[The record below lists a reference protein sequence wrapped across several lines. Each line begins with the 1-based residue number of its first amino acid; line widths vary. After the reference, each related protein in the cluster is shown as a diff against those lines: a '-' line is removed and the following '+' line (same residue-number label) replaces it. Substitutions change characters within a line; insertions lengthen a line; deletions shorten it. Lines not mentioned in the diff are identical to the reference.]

1 MTVTMQSQSP
11 YSLPQQFQ
19 QYQPQQYQPQ
29 FQQFPGQQYQQF
41 QPQQQMLPV
50 LPISFETQQQF
61 HGPQGG
67 QQYQVYP
74 GYQAIVVQVP
84 QQLVPELLG
93 QQHQGQHGQGGAPIL
108 PIAYT
113 PGTGLGGQTAQWAGG
128 QQQTPYGQQFG
139 QQQWGQGQPHGQQQF
154 APQQFAQRPTV
165 W

>member
-11 YSLPQQFQ
+11 YSLPQQLQ
-19 QYQPQQYQPQ
+19 QYQPQS
-29 FQQFPGQQYQQF
+29 QQFPGQQYQQF
-41 QPQQQMLPV
+41 QPQPQQMPLPV
-50 LPISFETQQQF
+50 LPISFGTQQQF
-61 HGPQGG
+61 QAPNGG

-93 QQHQGQHGQGGAPIL
+93 QQHQGQYGQGVAPVL

-113 PGTGLGGQTAQWAGG
+113 PGMGIGAPTQQWAGG

-139 QQQWGQGQPHGQQQF
+139 QQQWGQPYGQ
-154 APQQFAQRPTV
+154 QQFAQRPTV

>member
-11 YSLPQQFQ
+11 YSLPQQL
-19 QYQPQQYQPQ
+19 QQYQPQ
-29 FQQFPGQQYQQF
+29 FQQVPGQQFQQF
-41 QPQQQMLPV
+41 QPQQQMPLPV
-50 LPISFETQQQF
+50 LPISFGTQQQF
-61 HGPQGG
+61 HAPHGG

-93 QQHQGQHGQGGAPIL
+93 QQHGQHGQGVAPVL

-113 PGTGLGGQTAQWAGG
+113 PGMGIGAPTQQWAGG

-139 QQQWGQGQPHGQQQF
+139 QAQWGQPYGRQQF